1 MLRSDRTGAIAFRVY
16 DAEEAERFSAG
27 RAKLVCLVGRDV
39 DHIHRSELK
48 FPISDFYAAAAA
60 HADHDMRVMMAFQTG
75 EAACFEFKVAHM
87 NARPPAAFKPAGGA

>member
-1 MLRSDRTGAIAFRVY
+1 VLRSDRTGAIAFRVY

-48 FPISDFYAAAAA
+48 FPISDLYAAAAA